1 MILFV
6 ADLPGTISKKKQLDS
21 NTFTLSAEQY
31 PCVIH
36 WRCNIVWVSHVYVFH
51 WYHHVI
57 PIKALG
63 KFAVYFIS
71 FAISPLIHFILVWHT
86 IWDFDT
92 HLIKILQ
99 NCSTSKIKTIW
110 SKRLWNSTS
119 KQMNKKKNVLS
130 YDNEFLIQNYLKCVK

>member
-1 MILFV
+1 MNIELGRIHLISFMYV
-6 ADLPGTISKKKQLDS
+6 ELIIRYFIALECYVDIVLLLYVPDLPRTLYKKKQLDS

-71 FAISPLIHFILVWHT
+71 FAISPLILFILVWHT

-92 HLIKILQ
+92 HLIKLFKYHF
-99 NCSTSKIKTIW
+99 TSKVA
-110 SKRLWNSTS
+110 S
-119 KQMNKKKNVLS
+119 V
-130 YDNEFLIQNYLKCVK
+130 